1 MIVGV
6 DGTVYWGEGS
16 LLLLNCAAVV
26 GGGRK
31 GGHIGGKLHGFFI
44 GWGMDERMSG
54 WMDGWMDE
62 QVSGGAD
69 ERVSLSVSG

>member
-26 GGGRK
+26 SGGRK
-31 GGHIGGKLHGFFI
+31 GGQIGGKLHGFFY
-44 GWGMDERMSG
+44 
-54 WMDGWMDE
+54 WMGY
-62 QVSGGAD
+62 G
-69 ERVSLSVSG
+69 